1 MVGAAMTKARVLQR
15 GAREGRTSASEKR
28 RRDILLA
35 GKKVFSEN
43 GYQLA
48 SIDRIAEAAGT
59 TKRTVYDHF
68 GSKDGLLAEV
78 VALPSRELTNS
89 LPAPDAL
96 PKKPWEGL
104 RTFVA
109 RVRKVVSRPQAVR
122 FYRLMIAE
130 AERRPELGRAL
141 YETAFRGPERTLAA
155 YLESCIAQGRLKS
168 HGVAVSAWIILDVA
182 AGNPCIRGPTRFLD
196 AAEDQLGHRAS
207 DHVVDIMLEV
217 ALRLQKTLGGA

>member
-1 MVGAAMTKARVLQR
+1 VGL
-15 GAREGRTSASEKR
+15 REGSASEKR

-35 GKKVFSEN
+35 GKKVFFEN

-59 TKRTVYDHF
+59 TKRTVCDHF
-68 GSKDGLLAEV
+68 GSKDGLLAKV
-78 VALPSRELTNS
+78 VALASRQLTNS
-89 LPAPDAL
+89 LPSPDAL

-109 RVRKVVSRPQAVR
+109 RVRKVVSRPEAVR
-122 FYRLMIAE
+122 FYRLVIAE
-130 AERRPELGRAL
+130 VERRPELGRAL
-141 YETAFRGPERTLAA
+141 YETAFRGPERILAV

-168 HGVAVSAWIILDVA
+168 HDAAVSARIILDVA

-207 DHVVDIMLEV
+207 DHVVDMLEG